1 MVLYI
6 KCYVNW
12 LLNYRV
18 SPFPLM
24 TLSYLWC
31 DNLFYSVL
39 YIYRIV
45 NNSYG
50 MPVTTIKGQS
60 IVFFF
65 IVMFLVRASKIL
77 WKLTIYKVRWYLLST
92 TLQIKIYN
100 NSYLIN
106 GLYFNFQGW
115 FILISKYL
123 FFHRQL
129 KNNNFYL
136 ILLGK
141 NMWGCGFNNS
151 EFCFKEHCDI
161 IWREVY
167 TSSQLN
173 LIMAYMV
180 VHYQLC

>member
-1 MVLYI
+1 M
-6 KCYVNW
+6 
-12 LLNYRV
+12 
-18 SPFPLM
+18 F
-24 TLSYLWC
+24 
-31 DNLFYSVL
+31 FYSVL
-39 YIYRIV
+39 YIYGIV

-50 MPVTTIKGQS
+50 MRVTMIKGQG

-65 IVMFLVRASKIL
+65 IVVFLVRASKIL

-106 GLYFNFQGW
+106 GLYFNFHGW
-115 FILISKYL
+115 FILIWKYL
-123 FFHRQL
+123 FFLCQL

-141 NMWGCGFNNS
+141 NTSGCGFNNS
-151 EFCFKEHCDI
+151 KFCLKEHCDI

>member
-1 MVLYI
+1 MVYD
-6 KCYVNW
+6 W
-12 LLNYRV
+12 LGSIRELP
-18 SPFPLM
+18 PFFSIHRPLA
-24 TLSYLWC
+24 TSA
-31 DNLFYSVL
+31 
-39 YIYRIV
+39 IPRQEIV
-45 NNSYG
+45 RRNEG
-50 MPVTTIKGQS
+50 
-60 IVFFF
+60 VF
-65 IVMFLVRASKIL
+65 VRDLVRASKIL

-106 GLYFNFQGW
+106 GLYFNFHGW
-115 FILISKYL
+115 FILIWKYL
-123 FFHRQL
+123 FFHRPL

-141 NMWGCGFNNS
+141 NMSGCGFNNS